1 VFCGI
6 FLLCSGTIAADA
18 ATNGGIQRL
27 FGLKDSVGIGAAN
40 TEFVHKEP
48 EAGQNDGYSME
59 LRRAEDGTV
68 TTVIKAVVDEPM
80 FSCYIS
86 AVDNDWNYQIST
98 SLKHCVTKEEFAWKI
113 YAQLVQVFE
122 SVRANKTMCNEI
134 ADELEKVKKEAGTG
148 TDLQDGCVL
157 GMQFMIDD
165 LRKHSGMVKIVETVL
180 YDFQDVDD
188 DGDREEVL
196 GLSFLKLDFE
206 AMKFETEKT
215 GKKEFEVETAA
226 GISGRYC
233 VKVEMYEPTLIY
245 HCEPMN

>member
-1 VFCGI
+1 VRRE
-6 FLLCSGTIAADA
+6 SGVCAYWGKLRWKARA
-18 ATNGGIQRL
+18 FSASSRL
-27 FGLKDSVGIGAAN
+27 ITL
-40 TEFVHKEP
+40 
-48 EAGQNDGYSME
+48 
-59 LRRAEDGTV
+59 
-68 TTVIKAVVDEPM
+68 
-80 FSCYIS
+80 SCMS
-86 AVDNDWNYQIST
+86 S
-98 SLKHCVTKEEFAWKI
+98 
-113 YAQLVQVFE
+113 
-122 SVRANKTMCNEI
+122 
-134 ADELEKVKKEAGTG
+134 
-148 TDLQDGCVL
+148 VL